1 MKQVVENY
9 IKILT
14 NRNYSNRTI
23 ETYVCYLERFLND
36 INVNPYHI
44 TLSDIK
50 TYLRDTAYTS
60 CSHQNQVIGSIKL
73 YAKYI
78 LNKKEIHLDKIE
90 RPKKEKKLPLVI
102 ESEYLKE
109 TILSIKNLKHKAILS
124 LGYGCMLRVS
134 EVLNLKITD
143 IDSKRM
149 LITIKNAKGRKDRI
163 VVLSETL
170 LTSLRAYYKKYQPK
184 EYLFNGAVQRKYSA
198 TSCNKLVKKYLGNSY
213 HFHTLRHSGATT
225 MLENGNDLASIQKL
239 LGHTNIKTTMIYTHV
254 SQAHLQNIKPIL

>member
-1 MKQVVENY
+1 MKKVVEKY
-9 IKILT
+9 IRILT
-14 NRNYSNRTI
+14 NRNYSDRTI
-23 ETYVCYLERFLND
+23 ETYTHYLEKFLRELNK
-36 INVNPYHI
+36 NPYHI

-50 TYLRDTAYTS
+50 NHLQYKTYIS
-60 CSHQNQVIGSIKL
+60 CSHQNQVIGSVKL
-73 YAKYI
+73 FAKYI
-78 LNKKEIHLDKIE
+78 LDKKAVHLDKIE

-102 ESEYLKE
+102 ESEYLKT
-109 TILSIKNLKHKAILS
+109 TISSIDNIKHKAILS

-134 EVLNLKITD
+134 EVINLKISD

-170 LTSLRAYYKKYQPK
+170 LVTLRAYYKKHHPK
-184 EYLFNGAVQRKYSA
+184 EYLFNGATRNKYSA
-198 TSCNKLVKKYLGNSY
+198 SSCNKLIKKYLGNEF

-225 MLENGNDLASIQKL
+225 LLEHGVDLATIQKL

-254 SQAHLQNIKPIL
+254 SLKHLKNIKPIL

>member
-1 MKQVVENY
+1 MKKVVEIY

-14 NRNYSNRTI
+14 NKNYSTRTI
-23 ETYVCYLERFLND
+23 ETYVCYLEKFLKELD
-36 INVNPYHI
+36 KNPYHI
-44 TLSDIK
+44 TLSDIR
-50 TYLRDTAYTS
+50 TYLMNKTYTS
-60 CSHQNQVIGSIKL
+60 CSHQNQVIGSVKL

-78 LNKKEIHLDKIE
+78 LNKKAVHLDKIE

-102 ESEYLKE
+102 ESEYLKK
-109 TILSIKNLKHKAILS
+109 TINGIENLKHKAILS

-163 VVLSETL
+163 VNLSDTL
-170 LTSLRAYYKKYQPK
+170 LTTLRAYYKKHHPK
-184 EYLFNGAVQRKYSA
+184 EFLFNGASRNKYST
-198 TSCNKLVKKYLGNSY
+198 TSCNKLVKKYLGMKY

-225 MLENGNDLASIQKL
+225 LLENGTDLASIQTL

-254 SQAHLQNIKPIL
+254 SLTHLKNITPIL